1 MLLGV
6 RRVCELRD
14 AHDGAPWQ
22 LRVTRVDDMAV
33 GAESRLVVARQPAE
47 WPVVIDERPEHEIG
61 ERAPA
66 RRRRRREL
74 RALGGAGDVEAV
86 AERQRV
92 RGVGHGVVSVQDVL
106 GEVRVAAEVLRAAC
120 ATRACG
126 AATFNLL
133 LTHVSV
139 V

>member
-22 LRVTRVDDMAV
+22 LRVTRVDDVAV

-66 RRRRRREL
+66 
-74 RALGGAGDVEAV
+74 
-86 AERQRV
+86 
-92 RGVGHGVVSVQDVL
+92 
-106 GEVRVAAEVLRAAC
+106 
-120 ATRACG
+120 
-126 AATFNLL
+126 
-133 LTHVSV
+133 
-139 V
+139 